1 MVLTQKPQHVAA
13 LKRQFVQTAK
23 ALCANASAVNTEKGG
38 IWFGCTAEHWQG
50 ELELYNA
57 NNLEIQQKIFI
68 MSGTDGPIE
77 SQWLHKKKKT
87 TYNITN

>member
-1 MVLTQKPQHVAA
+1 MVLTQKTQHVAA

-23 ALCANASAVNTEKGG
+23 AMCANASVVNTEKGG

-57 NNLEIQQKIFI
+57 NTLEIQQKKIFI
-68 MSGTDGPIE
+68 KSGTDGPID
-77 SQWLHKKKKT
+77 SQWLNKKKN
-87 TYNITN
+87 TYNITY